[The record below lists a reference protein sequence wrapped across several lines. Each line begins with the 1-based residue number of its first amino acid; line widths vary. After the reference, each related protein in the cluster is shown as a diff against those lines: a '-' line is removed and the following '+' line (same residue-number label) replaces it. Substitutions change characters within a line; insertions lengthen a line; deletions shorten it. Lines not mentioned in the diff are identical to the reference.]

1 MKAPPYRGPAICC
14 KSESAFR
21 REGSMR
27 DTRVLYVEDDPALR
41 AIMSKLLHSQ
51 DGIDVVANVGN
62 SHEAL
67 ECAQT
72 SQIDVALLDI
82 ALGHNSATGQELA
95 LQLRSINSNI
105 GIVIYS
111 QHAEV
116 NFLSQLSARN
126 LEGWSTIQK
135 SASIDMP
142 YLVDVLRST
151 ARGLSIIDPKILE
164 TERSE
169 SSTEFEQLT
178 PRQHEIM
185 ALIVEG
191 IDVPHISEKL
201 GVSAVTIRQELSRI
215 YKVIVPEPAPGTDLR
230 TTAVLRYLRRS
241 RSYAWTHGE

>member
-1 MKAPPYRGPAICC
+1 MGADGK
-14 KSESAFR
+14 E
-21 REGSMR
+21 ESMR

-41 AIMSKLLHSQ
+41 AIMSKLLQSQ

>member
-1 MKAPPYRGPAICC
+1 
-14 KSESAFR
+14 
-21 REGSMR
+21 MR

-41 AIMSKLLHSQ
+41 AIMSKLLQSQ

-169 SSTEFEQLT
+169 STTEFEQLT
-178 PRQHEIM
+178 ARQHEIM

>member
-1 MKAPPYRGPAICC
+1 
-14 KSESAFR
+14 
-21 REGSMR
+21 MR

-51 DGIDVVANVGN
+51 DGSDVVANVGN